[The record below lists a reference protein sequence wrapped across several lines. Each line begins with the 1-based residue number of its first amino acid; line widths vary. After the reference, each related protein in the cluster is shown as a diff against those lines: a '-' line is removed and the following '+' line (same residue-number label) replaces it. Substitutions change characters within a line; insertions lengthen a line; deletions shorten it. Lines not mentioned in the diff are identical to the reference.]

1 MSKEMIKAMQETL
14 EFSDEEMKT
23 LLDNPK
29 NVQILKKG
37 PELMKKTIVTE
48 VTDSYGCASQ
58 HRVGD
63 KFYFTGDGN
72 LLTKLCPS
80 RMCMSALNTAGGL
93 VSNATT
99 FMWAGGDPNEMP
111 FTVAG
116 CSDVGLKCGGW
127 GHIVLKVKV
136 EDRK

>member
-1 MSKEMIKAMQETL
+1 MSKEIIKAMQEAL
-14 EFSDEEMKT
+14 EFSDEEMKQ

-29 NVQILKKG
+29 NVQILEKS
-37 PELMKKTIVTE
+37 PELMNKTIIVE
-48 VTDSYGCASQ
+48 VTNSHGCASQ
-58 HRVGD
+58 HKVGD

-80 RMCMSALNTAGGL
+80 RMCMSALSTAGGL
-93 VSNATT
+93 VGNAVT
-99 FMWAGGDPNEMP
+99 FMFAGRDANEMP

-116 CSDVGLKCGGW
+116 CSDVGLQCGGW
-127 GHIVLKVKV
+127 GHIDLNVRV

>member
-1 MSKEMIKAMQETL
+1 MSEKELKNMQTLL

-29 NVQILKKG
+29 NVQILKKA
-37 PELMKKTIVTE
+37 PELMKKTIVVE
-48 VTDSYGCASQ
+48 VTESHGCASE
-58 HRVGD
+58 HKLGD

-80 RMCMSALNTAGGL
+80 RMCMSALSTAGGL
-93 VSNATT
+93 VGNAVT
-99 FMWAGGDPNEMP
+99 FMWAGQDANEMP

-116 CSDVGLKCGGW
+116 CSDVGLQCGGW
-127 GHIVLKVKV
+127 GHIVMNVRV

>member
-1 MSKEMIKAMQETL
+1 MSEEDLKNIQALL
-14 EFSDEEMKT
+14 EFTNEEMEQFKA
-23 LLDNPK
+23 NPK
-29 NVQILKKG
+29 NMEILKST
-37 PELMKKTIVTE
+37 PNLINKTIVVE
-48 VTDSYGCASQ
+48 VTESHGCASM
-58 HRVGD
+58 HKVGD

-72 LLTKLCPS
+72 LLTKLCPN

-93 VSNATT
+93 VGNAVT
-99 FMWAGGDPNEMP
+99 FMWAGRDANEMP

-127 GHIVLKVKV
+127 GHIVMNVRV